1 MENNF
6 MKITE
11 LKINKLHGY
20 TDYDVKFND
29 DITFL
34 YGDNGCGKTT
44 ILNIITYI
52 ITGKIYELF
61 RYRFESVALHFIS
74 TATKKRD
81 KIIISYSENNIV
93 LEYANEKIEIDYQRF
108 DYMSRNPE
116 ESDEVERF
124 YFSEY
129 SILKQIRDTFN
140 YL

>member
-1 MENNF
+1 MEHNI

-11 LKINKLHGY
+11 LKINKLHGC

-61 RYRFESVALHFIS
+61 RYRFESVVLHFIS
-74 TATKKRD
+74 ATTHKEKRLLLHITKTVLYYIMQTRQSKLTIND
-81 KIIISYSENNIV
+81 LII
-93 LEYANEKIEIDYQRF
+93 
-108 DYMSRNPE
+108 
-116 ESDEVERF
+116 
-124 YFSEY
+124 
-129 SILKQIRDTFN
+129 
-140 YL
+140 